1 MQNKKVIH
9 RAGVIPYT
17 VDDELNIKMMFMMP
31 NDPKGRYGG
40 EFFQIAKGKI
50 EENES
55 TEYAAF
61 REANE
66 ELGLF
71 SGNVQTVTDL
81 GTFLG
86 RTHVYLAEITDVDMF
101 GDPGDETKET
111 CWMTPEEF
119 QSTGRKIHKPVVKAA
134 VRVIQS
140 KRNSE

>member
-17 VDDELNIKMMFMMP
+17 VEDESVIRMMFMMP
-31 NDPKGRYGG
+31 NDPKGKYGG

-50 EENES
+50 EEGEE
-55 TEYAAF
+55 TEEAAF

-71 SGNVQTVTDL
+71 KGNIITVHDL

-86 RTHVYLAEITDVDMF
+86 RTHVYLAEIKDMDMF
-101 GDPGDETKET
+101 GDPHHETKET
-111 CWMTPEEF
+111 TWMTPEEF
-119 QSTGRKIHKPVVKAA
+119 QKKGRKIHKPVVKAA

-140 KRNSE
+140 KIKQ